1 MSKKNVFIV
10 ALFLICGFTRPR
22 IAAQTQTNAKNSL
35 DPIIDSLFAVR
46 HFGQVAISPDG
57 TRVAW
62 VEKLIGSNGA
72 PSGYSAIYVADLQNL
87 TGSPRR
93 ITAGEQTAE
102 HDEQDIAWSPDGNRI
117 AFLSDAEAPA
127 QLQLYQADAAGGP
140 PQRLTNLSGFLATPK
155 WSPDGKTVAL
165 LFTENAPRAAGPLEP
180 MTPDTGVVEGHIYEQ
195 RLTTVNVAT
204 GKVRQLSAA
213 DLYVYEYDWSPD
225 SKNFVATAAHGNGDD
240 NWYVAGLYTIS
251 ASSGEMKSIY
261 KPSLQIAVPHWSPD
275 GRKIAF
281 VEGLMSDEG
290 STGGDVFVMSATG
303 GNPQDVTLNMK
314 ASASWIAWLPSSK
327 QILMVE
333 VRDGSPGVAAVS
345 LAGGHV
351 VTFWTGPE
359 VISDRGW
366 GYGLSL
372 AADGKTSAI
381 VRASFAHPPEVW
393 AGPIGEWK
401 QVTRLN
407 QNSRP
412 SWGEAKSIHW
422 SSNNFR
428 VQGWLL
434 YPRDYNPAKRYPM
447 VVVVH
452 GGPGSSF
459 GPAWPNT
466 FFNESVLSSAGYF
479 VLLPNPRG
487 SFGQGEAFTQA
498 NVKDFGYGDL
508 RDILAGV
515 DEVVKTL
522 PVDNNRIGITGWSYG
537 GFMTMWAVTQTHR
550 FRAAVAGAGL
560 ANWQS
565 YYGENDLDQW
575 MIPFFGASVYD
586 DPAVYARSSPINFV
600 KNVKTPTLVLVG
612 DRDGE
617 CPAPQSYEFWHAL
630 KTLGVETQFVIY
642 ANEGHNIGK
651 PEDQR
656 DIIQRMV
663 RWFNG
668 HLK

>member
-1 MSKKNVFIV
+1 MSKKKIFIV
-10 ALFLICGFTRPR
+10 ALFLICGVTPPR
-22 IAAQTQTNAKNSL
+22 AAAQTKAIAKNSL
-35 DPIIDSLFAVR
+35 DPIIDLLFAVR
-46 HFGQVAISPDG
+46 HFKQVAISPDG
-57 TRVAW
+57 TRVVW
-62 VEKLIGSNGA
+62 VQKLIGRNGA
-72 PSGYSAIYVADLQNL
+72 PSGNSAIYLADLQNL
-87 TGSPRR
+87 TGLPRC
-93 ITAGEQTAE
+93 ITAGKETAA
-102 HDEQDIAWSPDGNRI
+102 HDEQDVAWSPDGTRI
-117 AFLSDAEAPA
+117 AFLSDAETGG
-127 QLQLYQADAAGGP
+127 QLQLYQVNIAGGP
-140 PQRLTNLSGFLATPK
+140 PQRLTNLAGFLANPR
-155 WSPDGKTVAL
+155 WSPDGKTLAL

-195 RLTTVNVAT
+195 RLTTVDVAT
-204 GKVRQLSAA
+204 GNVRHLSPA

-225 SKNFVATAAHGNGDD
+225 SKNLVATAAHGSGDD
-240 NWYVAGLYTIS
+240 NWYVAELYIIS
-251 ASSGEMKSIY
+251 LASGQTKSIY
-261 KPSLQIAVPHWSPD
+261 KPSLQIAAPRWSPD
-275 GRKIAF
+275 GKNIAL
-281 VEGLMSDEG
+281 VGGLMSDEG
-290 STGGDVFVMSATG
+290 STGGDVFIVPAMG
-303 GNPQDVTLNMK
+303 GEPRDVTPNMK
-314 ASASWIAWLPSSK
+314 ASASWLAWLPSSK

-345 LAGGHV
+345 LADGHV
-351 VTFWTGPE
+351 ETLWTGPE
-359 VISDRGW
+359 IISDGRW

-372 AADGKTSAI
+372 TADGKTSAI
-381 VRASFAHPPEVW
+381 VRSSFEHPPEVW

-401 QVTRLN
+401 QVTQLN
-407 QNSRP
+407 QNSSP

-422 SSNNFR
+422 SSDNFR

-447 VVVVH
+447 VVLVH
-452 GGPGSSF
+452 GGPGSSHAP
-459 GPAWPNT
+459 GWPNT
-466 FFNESVLSSAGYF
+466 FFNDAMLSSAGYF

-522 PVDNNRIGITGWSYG
+522 PVDNYRIGITGWSYG

-550 FRAAVAGAGL
+550 FRAAVSGAGL

-642 ANEGHNIGK
+642 ANEGHNIVK

-663 RWFNG
+663 EWFDR
-668 HLK
+668 HLQ